1 MNNFFGSKTQG
12 GLKMKITKEII
23 NMNNLERV
31 RYLSNKKYTQHGIT
45 QGDITSWERL
55 SNEEKEKI
63 SFINEKTN
71 ELAHLNL
78 ENSVLKEKLRKLWI
92 PESGSKYTNLFRF
105 LYVPKECN
113 KIFKSLF
120 KI

>member
-1 MNNFFGSKTQG
+1 MEIN
-12 GLKMKITKEII
+12 KEII

-31 RYLSNKKYTQHGIT
+31 RCLSNKKYTQHGIT
-45 QGDITSWERL
+45 QGDINSWEKL
-55 SNEEKEKI
+55 SSEEKEKI

-71 ELAHLNL
+71 ELVHLNL

-92 PESGSKYTNLFRF
+92 PQKGTKYTKLFRF